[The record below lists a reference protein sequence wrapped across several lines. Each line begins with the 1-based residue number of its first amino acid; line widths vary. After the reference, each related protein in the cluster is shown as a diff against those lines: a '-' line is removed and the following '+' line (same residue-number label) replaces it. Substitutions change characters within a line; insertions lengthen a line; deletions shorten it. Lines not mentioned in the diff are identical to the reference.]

1 MNEFQ
6 QGKTAPVERSRSIPT
21 SRSLDFQRLRN
32 SFMRKAKKKETWEET
47 PRGDESLPVRGDS
60 LRDLRLAASGENISD
75 GEKGL
80 SKGAGCLT
88 DATNVE
94 TTGLVPYGIGSASR
108 ESLKDK
114 FLNRMR
120 SLSSSKDEID
130 LGESKI
136 KVSPRRSLSVNTP
149 KRVSL
154 FDRVKELYSSKE
166 VLDKADVK
174 GSDFHDSQWTGV
186 VLLNKLYNKEEGK
199 VRPSEENGP
208 GNWRMK
214 SKAEDSY
221 WKGVRFLDKA
231 QNIYEHSDLDEYDLQ
246 DQVRLGNQSRRATDG
261 EQCPAEASEGPRKKE
276 SPSQGSRGHARPRGS
291 IVSLNGSLH
300 SLSSLP
306 SSPPPGSGYVLRN
319 SKFANQRRGKVARQ
333 AFQAYPKSFN
343 QMKKKLSKRFS
354 GRRKVSTLTF
364 PAVCDMGP

>member
-1 MNEFQ
+1 MNDFQ
-6 QGKTAPVERSRSIPT
+6 QGKPGPVKRSRSIPT

-32 SFMRKAKKKETWEET
+32 SFMRKTKKRDAWEET
-47 PRGDESLPVRGDS
+47 SRADEGLPARSDS
-60 LRDLRLAASGENISD
+60 LRDLRPVASGENILD
-75 GEKGL
+75 GGKRL
-80 SKGAGCLT
+80 SKGTGSMT
-88 DATNVE
+88 DASDVE
-94 TTGLVPYGIGSASR
+94 TTGLVPYGMGSASR

-120 SLSSSKDEID
+120 NLSSSKDDID
-130 LGESKI
+130 SGESKI
-136 KVSPRRSLSVNTP
+136 KISPRRSLSVNTP
-149 KRVSL
+149 KRGSL
-154 FDRVKELYSSKE
+154 FDRVKELYNSKE

-174 GSDFHDSQWTGV
+174 GNDFHNDSQWTGV
-186 VLLNKLYNKEEGK
+186 VLLNKLYNKEESR

-208 GNWRMK
+208 VTLKMK

-231 QNIYEHSDLDEYDLQ
+231 QNIYEHPDVDEYDLQ
-246 DQVRLGNQSRRATDG
+246 DQLRLKDQTRRTTDD
-261 EQCPAEASEGPRKKE
+261 EQCPAEGSEDPRKKE

-291 IVSLNGSLH
+291 MVSLNGSLH

-319 SKFANQRRGKVARQ
+319 SKFANQKRGKVARQ

-343 QMKKKLSKRFS
+343 QMRKKLSKRFS
-354 GRRKVSTLTF
+354 GRRKVSTLTSS
-364 PAVCDMGP
+364 CMR